1 MTLYQDK
8 SGNGEDKEKKKQF
21 AYTTYDVTVP
31 SHIVHFYV
39 SSDIKDPD
47 HYVDMVY
54 RLQTA
59 NEQDVFYVHLNTIGG
74 RLDSGVQIIN
84 AMRACNGHV
93 VTSLES
99 QCHSM
104 GALIFLSGDQFMIH
118 DNCMMMFHNYSGG
131 VFGKG
136 HEQRAQLE
144 AEIKWFNKLMK
155 QICYPFLTMEEIE
168 KILKGEDL
176 WVDSEQIR
184 KRLEKAMKQIETE
197 RVAKTRKKKPVEP
210 TIPPP
215 ASTTVTTVTEA

>member
-1 MTLYQDK
+1 MTLYQQDRASNK
-8 SGNGEDKEKKKQF
+8 EEDKKKQF
-21 AYTTYDVTVP
+21 AYATYDISVP
-31 SHIVHFYV
+31 SNVVHFYI
-39 SSDIKDPD
+39 SNDIREPE

-59 NEQDVFYVHLNTIGG
+59 NDRDVFYIHLNTIGG

-93 VTSLES
+93 ITSLES

-104 GALIFLSGDQFMIH
+104 GALLFLSGDQFMIH

-176 WVDSEQIR
+176 WVDSEQVR
-184 KRLEKAMKQIETE
+184 KRLEKAMKQVETE
-197 RVAKTRKKKPVEP
+197 RVERSARARKKKAGDAAEVVLAPS
-210 TIPPP
+210 
-215 ASTTVTTVTEA
+215 STS